1 MFADA
6 RRDGREVM
14 APFPGLDPISVIP
27 FDVPLEAGGGQDF
40 RHPWRCS
47 DEVEDIE
54 VHRV

>member
-1 MFADA
+1 
-6 RRDGREVM
+6 M